1 MKTLVLIISQ
11 YQNQTIPI
19 NSKAYIDGYITQY
32 NNPLAIVIYNQ
43 TIELVPIYCLK
54 PIGTLNL
61 IDNIN

>member
-11 YQNQTIPI
+11 YQNQTIPL
-19 NSKAYIDGYITQY
+19 NSKAYIDGYVTSSDKT
-32 NNPLAIVIYNQ
+32 LAVVIYNQ